1 MAAPGSA
8 PSSRHGL
15 RKLRGLCGF
24 VGLRALSDEELLRH
38 VRQPDIPTFPA
49 VDRVVFFRCFK
60 SESARGPQSVEV
72 VGV

>member
-1 MAAPGSA
+1 M
-8 PSSRHGL
+8 
-15 RKLRGLCGF
+15 
-24 VGLRALSDEELLRH
+24 SDEELLRH